1 MSTSSQTSAM
11 QYRIAFDRIHSKGGA
26 PLDPVTL
33 TASTV
38 DELSEGIRTHAKTAL
53 GDRSFYVEVNSTL
66 SRGCIA
72 SGFSVLGT
80 FTVESLPADEALLS
94 IDVRDAL
101 RMLAGGA
108 R

>member
-1 MSTSSQTSAM
+1 MSTYSQTSTV
-11 QYRIAFDRIHSKGGA
+11 QYRIAFARIHGKGGT
-26 PLDPVTL
+26 PLAPVTV

-38 DELSEGIRTHAKTAL
+38 DELSEAIRAHTKTVL
-53 GDRSFYVEVNSTL
+53 GDRSFYAEVNSTL

-80 FTVESLPADEALLS
+80 FTIESLPVDEALLS

>member
-1 MSTSSQTSAM
+1 MVR
-11 QYRIAFDRIHSKGGA
+11 YRIAFDRIHSIGGT
-26 PLDPVTL
+26 PLAPVTV

-38 DELSEGIRTHAKTAL
+38 DELSEAIRSHAKTVL
-53 GDRSFYVEVNSTL
+53 GDRSFYVEVNSAL

-80 FTVESLPADEALLS
+80 FTVESLPVDEALLP